1 MHYFTCEV
9 EKMNASA
16 VIVAAGKGI
25 RMGYTVNKVY
35 LTIAG
40 KPVLYYSIKIFD
52 EIDWIKEIVVV
63 VSKEEMEYCKENVV
77 KKYIFKKPIKLVE
90 GGSER
95 QYSVY
100 NGIMNTMVDCE
111 IIAIHDGARPLI
123 EKETVINALKE
134 AYLYKAVSLG
144 VPVKD
149 TIKVVDGEK
158 FILNTP
164 DRKYLWAIQTPQ
176 IFEKNLIIKAH
187 QKALED
193 EFLGTDDTVLVER
206 LGYKVKVVEGDYRN
220 IKLTTSEDLIIAE
233 AFLKK

>member
-1 MHYFTCEV
+1 
-9 EKMNASA
+9 MNVSA

-25 RMGYTVNKVY
+25 RMGHTVNKVY
-35 LTIAG
+35 LPIAG
-40 KPVLYYSIKIFD
+40 KPVLYYSLKTFD
-52 EIDWIKEIVVV
+52 EIDWIKEIVAV
-63 VSKEEMEYCKENVV
+63 VSKEEMEYCQENVV
-77 KKYIFKKPIKLVE
+77 KKYFFKKPIKLVE

-100 NGIMNTMVDCE
+100 NGIINTEGDCE

-123 EKETVINALKE
+123 EKEIVIKALKE
-134 AYLYKAVSLG
+134 AYLHKAVALG

-149 TIKVVDGEK
+149 TIKVVDGK
-158 FILNTP
+158 NFILNTP

-176 IFEKNLIIKAH
+176 VFERNLIIKAH
-187 QKALED
+187 QRALED
-193 EFLGTDDTVLVER
+193 GFLGTDDTVLVER

-220 IKLTTSEDLIIAE
+220 IKITTPEDLIVAE

>member
-1 MHYFTCEV
+1 
-9 EKMNASA
+9 
-16 VIVAAGKGI
+16 
-25 RMGYTVNKVY
+25 MGHTVNKVY

-40 KPVLYYSIKIFD
+40 KPVLYYSLKAFD

-63 VSKEEMEYCKENVV
+63 VSKEEMEYCQENVV

-100 NGIMNTMVDCE
+100 NGITNTKEDCE
-111 IIAIHDGARPLI
+111 IIAIHDGARPLV
-123 EKETVINALKE
+123 EKETVIKALKE
-134 AYLYKAVSLG
+134 AYLHKAVALG

-149 TIKVVDGEK
+149 TIKVVDGK
-158 FILNTP
+158 NFILNTP

-176 IFEKNLIIKAH
+176 VFERNLIIKAH
-187 QKALED
+187 QRALED
-193 EFLGTDDTVLVER
+193 GFLGTDDTVLVER

-220 IKLTTSEDLIIAE
+220 IKITTPEDLIVAE

>member
-1 MHYFTCEV
+1 
-9 EKMNASA
+9 MNVSA

-25 RMGYTVNKVY
+25 RMGHTVNKVY
-35 LTIAG
+35 LPIAG
-40 KPVLYYSIKIFD
+40 KPVLYYSLKAFD

-63 VSKEEMEYCKENVV
+63 VSKEEMEYCQENVV
-77 KKYIFKKPIKLVE
+77 KKYFFKKPIKLVE

-100 NGIMNTMVDCE
+100 NGIINTEGDCE

-123 EKETVINALKE
+123 EKEIVIKALKE
-134 AYLYKAVSLG
+134 AYLHKAVALG

-149 TIKVVDGEK
+149 TIKVVDGK
-158 FILNTP
+158 NFILNTP

-176 IFEKNLIIKAH
+176 VFERNLIIKAH
-187 QKALED
+187 QRALED
-193 EFLGTDDTVLVER
+193 GFLGTDDTVLVER

-220 IKLTTSEDLIIAE
+220 IKITTPEDLIVAE

>member
-1 MHYFTCEV
+1 
-9 EKMNASA
+9 MNVSA

-25 RMGYTVNKVY
+25 RMGHTVNKVY

-40 KPVLYYSIKIFD
+40 KPVLYYSLKAFD

-63 VSKEEMEYCKENVV
+63 VSKEEMEYCQENVV
-77 KKYIFKKPIKLVE
+77 KKYFFKKPIKLVE

-100 NGIMNTMVDCE
+100 NGITNTKEDCE
-111 IIAIHDGARPLI
+111 IIAIHDGARPLV
-123 EKETVINALKE
+123 EKETVIKALKE
-134 AYLYKAVSLG
+134 AYLHKAVALG

-149 TIKVVDGEK
+149 TIKVVDGK
-158 FILNTP
+158 NFILNTP

-176 IFEKNLIIKAH
+176 VFERNLIIKAH

-193 EFLGTDDTVLVER
+193 GFLGTDDTVLVER

-220 IKLTTSEDLIIAE
+220 IKITTPEDLIVAE